1 MQTTLLGLAIAFILA
16 LIAALVGPFFIDWNR
31 FQPQF
36 EAEASKIIGAPVR
49 VGGGLDARLLPTPSL
64 RLRSVVVG
72 GPNDLGKVRADKL
85 DVEFSLGDLMRGQ
98 WRANELTINGM
109 ALDLGLDREGKID
122 WPVSNGT
129 FDFAS
134 LSIDRLNLTGRV
146 ALHDAARRANLELS
160 DIAFS
165 GDVRSLAGAV
175 RGGGNFTMDG
185 TRYPFRVSS
194 GQSGDSGNRVHLS
207 IDPGER
213 PIAADLEG
221 VLSFQSRVP
230 RFEGMATLASPPP
243 KKGGEASTT
252 PWKITAKV
260 KANNTTAQL
269 DQIEFS
275 YGAEDRALKL
285 VGTGDARFG
294 AAPLLHAV
302 LSARNLDADKFMA
315 RDNDD
320 KDAAAPA
327 RVLPALRAAL
337 AALPRLPMASQ
348 IDFGAEQITLGGR
361 PLQNLSGGLHGD
373 AALWAI
379 DRLDLRAPGSTRVAF
394 NAARAPVG
402 ASGNFAGVLDI
413 DSSDPDVL
421 FAWLQGRG
429 DVAYRNQKPL
439 RLHGDVSV
447 AADRIAI
454 DALKA
459 ELNGGAV
466 EGRIALAT
474 LPSRAGSRL
483 EAALKADNLDLDAAG
498 GFVRSLQA
506 EWPEEASV
514 SLDIGRAISAGQE
527 LKPLTAR
534 LAYTPKDII
543 LDRVRIGSPDNVMLE
558 GRGDFD
564 RVHATG
570 KLTLDATSASMV
582 QLAGMMTPIAPQIA
596 ARLTAASAAP
606 GPVHTNLA
614 LELGTGKAVS
624 GDRVAASAEL
634 DLDAPQLKG
643 HVSASASPLAS
654 SIRGIDLDTL
664 SRSEVN
670 LRSKFSAE
678 RGDALLA
685 LLGLDHA
692 VAADGSLQF
701 EGSASGVFRQPLR
714 LSAKMWGANLD
725 AEAQGTAEPS
735 SQKANINLKVRSVDL
750 APLFSLKPSDN
761 AMQNVRLFANV
772 SLAGNKV
779 SFDDLDS
786 VAAGSRLRGH
796 VALDLAEPREIDGE
810 LGVDALAIAPAVA
823 LAIGAAGHEAA
834 EPLGAGLFR
843 GWRGHVGFEALS
855 ATLPGGIELRPLGGT
870 VKSDGQ
876 SLQLE
881 ALKGKIGGGDVS
893 GSLDA
898 RSNANGIT
906 LSARVE
912 LGGVDG
918 ATLHFRG
925 LKMPTGRTSAQF
937 TLMSQGRSLEA
948 LTGALSGNGT
958 VKLES
963 AAIAGLDPRAL
974 DVAIRASD
982 QNQVP
987 DDTRLRQVVDSALF
1001 AAGFPVTSAE
1011 FPFIIRDGRLRV
1023 DATTLETQGARAI
1036 VSGGYDIP
1044 ADQAD
1049 IRTSL
1054 ASTVIGSVTS
1064 HPEIQLFAAG
1074 PPDTMNRTIDVTAL
1088 SSWLAVRKIDRETR
1102 RLDAI
1107 ERGEPPPVE
1116 PPLPPPATAALP
1128 LPAAPAIVLPSL
1140 PHVDVPLPGRDP
1152 RRLPPKAAIAPPRP
1166 PAPGPAPQPPTTR
1179 PPATVTQQAAP
1190 LPPPIEVRPA
1200 PGPAPLPPKPKPKP
1214 PLVLTPPAQ
1223 NP

>member
-1 MQTTLLGLAIAFILA
+1 VQTTLLGLAIAFILA

-85 DVEFSLGDLMRGQ
+85 DVEFSLGDLMRGE
-98 WRANELTINGM
+98 WRANELTINGV
-109 ALDLGLDREGKID
+109 ALDLGLDREGRID
-122 WPVSNGT
+122 WPASNGT

-134 LSIDRLNLTGRV
+134 LSIDRLNLTGRI
-146 ALHDAARRANLELS
+146 ALHDAASRATLELS

-175 RGGGNFTMDG
+175 RGGGNFTLAG

-194 GQSGDSGNRVHLS
+194 GQGGDGSGNRVHLS

-213 PIAADLEG
+213 PLAADLEG

-230 RFEGMATLASPPP
+230 RFEGMATLASPPA
-243 KKGGEASTT
+243 KKAGEAATT

-260 KANNTTAQL
+260 KANYSTAQL
-269 DQIEFS
+269 DQIELS
-275 YGAEDRALKL
+275 YGTEDRALKL

-294 AAPLLHAV
+294 ASPLLHAA
-302 LSARNLDADKFMA
+302 LSARQLDADKFMA
-315 RDNDD
+315 RDD
-320 KDAAAPA
+320 KDAAPAPA
-327 RVLPALRAAL
+327 HILPAFRAAL
-337 AALPRLPMASQ
+337 AALPPLPMASQ
-348 IDFGAEQITLGGR
+348 IDFGAEQIMLGGR

-402 ASGNFAGVLDI
+402 ASGNFSGVLDI

-421 FAWLQGRG
+421 VAWLQGRG
-429 DVAYRNQKPL
+429 DVAYRNPKPL

-447 AADRIAI
+447 AADRISV

-459 ELNGGAV
+459 EINGGAV
-466 EGRIALAT
+466 EGRVALAT
-474 LPSRAGSRL
+474 LPSGGGSRL

-514 SLDIGRAISAGQE
+514 SLDIGRALSAGQE
-527 LKPLTAR
+527 LKPLTAW
-534 LAYTPKDII
+534 LAYTPKDIV
-543 LDRVRIGSPDNVMLE
+543 LDRIKIGSPDKVMLE
-558 GRGDFD
+558 GRGNFD
-564 RVHATG
+564 RVRATG
-570 KLTLDATSASMV
+570 KFTLGATSASMV
-582 QLAGMMTPIAPQIA
+582 QLAGVMTSVAPQIA
-596 ARLTAASAAP
+596 ARLTAANTAP
-606 GPVHTNLA
+606 GPVHANLA
-614 LELGTGKAVS
+614 FDLGTGKATAS
-624 GDRVAASAEL
+624 DRVSASAEL
-634 DLDAPQLKG
+634 ALDAPQLKG
-643 HVSASASPLAS
+643 RLSATASLLAS
-654 SIRGIDLDTL
+654 SIRAIDLDAI

-678 RGDALLA
+678 RGDALIA
-685 LLGLDHA
+685 LLGLDHV

-714 LSAKMWGANLD
+714 LSAKIWGTNID

-735 SQKANINLKVRSVDL
+735 SQKANVNLKVRSVNL
-750 APLFSLKPSDN
+750 APLFSLKPSDG
-761 AMQNVRLFANV
+761 AAQNVRLFGNL
-772 SLAGNKV
+772 SLAGNKL
-779 SFDDLDS
+779 SLDDLDS

-796 VALDLAEPREIDGE
+796 LALTLDEPREIDGE
-810 LGVDALAIAPAVA
+810 LGVDALALVPAVT

-870 VKSDGQ
+870 LKSEGQ

-881 ALKGKIGGGDVS
+881 SLKGKIGGGDVS
-893 GSLDA
+893 GSLDV
-898 RSNANGIT
+898 RSNANGIA

-918 ATLHFRG
+918 AALHYRG
-925 LKMPTGRTSAQF
+925 LKMPAGRTSAQM

-963 AAIAGLDPRAL
+963 ATIAGLDPRAL

-982 QNQVP
+982 LNQAP
-987 DDTRLRQVVDSALF
+987 DEARLRQVVDSALS
-1001 AAGFPVTSAE
+1001 AAGFPVASAE

-1049 IRTSL
+1049 VRASL
-1054 ASTVIGSVTS
+1054 ASTVIGSATS
-1064 HPEIQLFAAG
+1064 RPEIQLFAAG
-1074 PPDTMNRTIDVTAL
+1074 PPDTISHTVDVTAL

-1128 LPAAPAIVLPSL
+1128 LPAAPEIVPPILPR
-1140 PHVDVPLPGRDP
+1140 VDVPLPGRDP

-1166 PAPGPAPQPPTTR
+1166 PATNPATPPPVPR

-1190 LPPPIEVRPA
+1190 LPPPIEVRPV
-1200 PGPAPLPPKPKPKP
+1200 PGAAPPKPKPKP
-1214 PLVLTPPAQ
+1214 PMVLTPPAQ

>member
-1 MQTTLLGLAIAFILA
+1 MQTTLLGLAIAFIVA
-16 LIAALVGPFFIDWNR
+16 LIAALIGPFFIDWNKFR
-31 FQPQF
+31 PQF

-85 DVEFSLGDLMRGQ
+85 DVEFSLGDLMRGE
-98 WRANELTINGM
+98 WRANELTINGV
-109 ALDLGLDREGKID
+109 ALDLGLDREGRID
-122 WPVSNGT
+122 WPASNGT

-134 LSIDRLNLTGRV
+134 LSIDRLNLTGRI
-146 ALHDAARRANLELS
+146 ALHDAASRATLELS

-175 RGGGNFTMDG
+175 RGGGEFTLAG

-194 GQSGDSGNRVHLS
+194 GQGGDGSGNRVHLA
-207 IDPGER
+207 IDPGDR
-213 PIAADLEG
+213 PLAADLEG

-230 RFEGMATLASPPP
+230 RFEGMATLASPPA
-243 KKGGEASTT
+243 KRGSDASTT

-260 KANNTTAQL
+260 KANDLAAQL

-275 YGAEDRALKL
+275 YGNEDRALKL

-294 AAPLLHAV
+294 AAPLLHAAM
-302 LSARNLDADKFMA
+302 SARQLDVDKFMA

-327 RVLPALRAAL
+327 RVLPGLRAAL
-337 AALPRLPMASQ
+337 AALPRLPIASQ
-348 IDFGAEQITLGGR
+348 IDFGAEQIMLGGR

-394 NAARAPVG
+394 NAGRAPVG
-402 ASGNFAGVLDI
+402 ASGNFSGVLDI

-421 FAWLQGRG
+421 VAWLQGRG
-429 DVAYRNQKPL
+429 EVAYRNQKPL

-447 AADRIAI
+447 AAGRIAVE
-454 DALKA
+454 ALKA
-459 ELNGGAV
+459 EINGGTV
-466 EGRIALAT
+466 EGRLALAT
-474 LPSRAGSRL
+474 LAHGGGSRL
-483 EAALKADNLDLDAAG
+483 EAALKADNLDLDAAS

-514 SLDIGRAISAGQE
+514 SLDIGRALSAGQE
-527 LKPLTAR
+527 LKPLTAH
-534 LAYTPKDII
+534 LAYTPKDIV

-558 GRGDFD
+558 GGGNFD

-570 KLTLDATSASMV
+570 KLMLGATSASMV
-582 QLAGMMTPIAPQIA
+582 QLAGMITPIAPQIA
-596 ARLTAASAAP
+596 ARLIAASTAP
-606 GPVHTNLA
+606 GPVHANLA
-614 LELGTGKAVS
+614 LELGTGKATS
-624 GDRVAASAEL
+624 DHIAASAEL

-643 HVSASASPLAS
+643 HVSATMSPLAS
-654 SIRGIDLDTL
+654 SIRAIDLEAL
-664 SRSEVN
+664 GRGEVN

-714 LSAKMWGANLD
+714 LAAKMWGADID
-725 AEAQGTAEPS
+725 AEAQGTAEPW
-735 SQKANINLKVRSVDL
+735 SQKANINLKVRSVNL
-750 APLFSLKPSDN
+750 APLFALKPSDG
-761 AMQNVRLFANV
+761 AAQNVRLFANL
-772 SLAGNKV
+772 SFAGNKLSV
-779 SFDDLDS
+779 DDLDS

-796 VALDLAEPREIDGE
+796 LAVMLDEPREIDGE
-810 LGVDALAIAPAVA
+810 LGVDALVLAPAIALV
-823 LAIGAAGHEAA
+823 IGAAGHEPA
-834 EPLGAGLFR
+834 EPLGAGLFKE
-843 GWRGHVGFEALS
+843 WRGRIGFEALS

-881 ALKGKIGGGDVS
+881 ALKGKVGGGDVS

-898 RSNANGIT
+898 RSSANGIA
-906 LSARVE
+906 LSARIE
-912 LGGVDG
+912 LAGVDG
-918 ATLHFRG
+918 AALHYRG
-925 LKMPTGRTSAQF
+925 LKMPMGRTSAQM

-963 AAIAGLDPRAL
+963 AVIAGLDPRAL

-982 QNQVP
+982 LNQLP
-987 DDTRLRQVVDSALF
+987 DETRLRQVVDSTLS
-1001 AAGFPVTSAE
+1001 AAGFPVASAE

-1049 IRTSL
+1049 IRASL
-1054 ASTVIGSVTS
+1054 ASTAIGSAAS
-1064 HPEIQLFAAG
+1064 RPEIQLFAAG
-1074 PPDTMNRTIDVTAL
+1074 PPDTMNRTVDVTAL

-1128 LPAAPAIVLPSL
+1128 LPAAPEIVPPS
-1140 PHVDVPLPGRDP
+1140 PPRVDVPLPGRDP

-1166 PAPGPAPQPPTTR
+1166 PAQSPK
-1179 PPATVTQQAAP
+1179 PPASVSQQAAP

-1200 PGPAPLPPKPKPKP
+1200 PGPAPAKPKPRP
-1214 PLVLTPPAQ
+1214 PMVLTPPAR

>member
-31 FQPQF
+31 FRPQF

-85 DVEFSLGDLMRGQ
+85 DVEFSLGDLMRGE
-98 WRANELTINGM
+98 WRANELTINGV
-109 ALDLGLDREGKID
+109 ALDLGLDREGRID
-122 WPVSNGT
+122 WPASNGS

-134 LSIDRLNLTGRV
+134 LSIDRLNLTGRI
-146 ALHDAARRANLELS
+146 ALHDAASRATLELS

-194 GQSGDSGNRVHLS
+194 GQSGDGSGNRVHLS
-207 IDPGER
+207 IDPGDR
-213 PIAADLEG
+213 PLTADLEG

-243 KKGGEASTT
+243 KKGNEAAAT
-252 PWKITAKV
+252 PWKITTKV
-260 KANNTTAQL
+260 KANYLTAQL

-275 YGAEDRALKL
+275 YGTEDRALKF

-294 AAPLLHAV
+294 DAPLLHAA
-302 LSARNLDADKFMA
+302 LSARQLDADKFMA
-315 RDNDD
+315 RDD

-327 RVLPALRAAL
+327 RVLPAFRTAL
-337 AALPRLPMASQ
+337 AALPRLPIASQ
-348 IDFGAEQITLGGR
+348 VDFGAEQIMLGGR

-379 DRLDLRAPGSTRVAF
+379 DRLDLRAPGSTRIAF
-394 NAARAPVG
+394 NAARAPVA
-402 ASGNFAGVLDI
+402 ASGNFSGVLDI
-413 DSSDPDVL
+413 DCSDPDVL

-429 DVAYRNQKPL
+429 EVAYRNQKPL
-439 RLHGDVSV
+439 RLHGEVSV
-447 AADRIAI
+447 AADRITI

-466 EGRIALAT
+466 EGRVALAT
-474 LPSRAGSRL
+474 LPSGGSRL

-498 GFVRSLQA
+498 GFIRSLQA
-506 EWPEEASV
+506 EWPDEASV
-514 SLDIGRAISAGQE
+514 ALDVGRAISAGQE

-534 LAYTPKDII
+534 LTYTPKDII
-543 LDRVRIGSPDNVMLE
+543 LDRARIGSPDNIMLE
-558 GRGDFD
+558 GGGNFD

-570 KLTLDATSASMV
+570 KLTLAATSASMV
-582 QLAGMMTPIAPQIA
+582 QLAGVITPLSPQIA
-596 ARLTAASAAP
+596 ARLTAANTAP
-606 GPVHTNLA
+606 GPVHANLA
-614 LELGTGKAVS
+614 LELGTGKAAS
-624 GDRVAASAEL
+624 SDRVAASAEF

-643 HVSASASPLAS
+643 QVSASASPLSS
-654 SIRGIDLDTL
+654 SIRAIDLDAL

-670 LRSKFSAE
+670 LRAKFSAE

-692 VAADGSLQF
+692 VAAAGSLQF
-701 EGSASGVFRQPLR
+701 EGSANGMFRQPLR
-714 LSAKMWGANLD
+714 LSAKMWGANID
-725 AEAQGTAEPS
+725 AEAQGTTEPW
-735 SQKANINLKVRSVDL
+735 SQKANLNLKIRSVNL
-750 APLFSLKPSDN
+750 APLVSLKPSDSS
-761 AMQNVRLFANV
+761 AQNVRLFANL
-772 SLAGNKV
+772 SLAGNKL
-779 SFDDLDS
+779 SLDDLDS

-796 VALDLAEPREIDGE
+796 LAINLDEPREIDGE
-810 LGVDALAIAPAVA
+810 LGVDALALAPVVA
-823 LAIGAAGHEAA
+823 LAIGAAGHGAT

-843 GWRGHVGFEALS
+843 GWRGSVGFEALS

-881 ALKGKIGGGDVS
+881 ALKGKIGGGDVN

-898 RSNANGIT
+898 RSNANGLT
-906 LSARVE
+906 LNARVE
-912 LGGVDG
+912 LAGVDG
-918 ATLHFRG
+918 AALHYRG
-925 LKMPTGRTSAQF
+925 LKMPTGRTSAQMA
-937 TLMSQGRSLEA
+937 LMSQGRSLEA

-963 AAIAGLDPRAL
+963 AAIAGIDPRAL
-974 DVAIRASD
+974 DAAIRASD
-982 QNQVP
+982 LNQVP
-987 DDTRLRQVVDSALF
+987 DDTRLRQVVDSVLS
-1001 AAGFPVTSAE
+1001 AAGFPVASAE

-1049 IRTSL
+1049 IRASL
-1054 ASTVIGSVTS
+1054 ASTVIGSATS
-1064 HPEIQLFAAG
+1064 RPEIQLFAAG

-1128 LPAAPAIVLPSL
+1128 LPAAPEIVPPSL
-1140 PHVDVPLPGRDP
+1140 PRVDVPLPGRDP

-1166 PAPGPAPQPPTTR
+1166 PAPNFAAPPAAR
-1179 PPATVTQQAAP
+1179 PPASVSQQAAP
-1190 LPPPIEVRPA
+1190 LPPPIEVRPP
-1200 PGPAPLPPKPKPKP
+1200 PGPAPAPAKPKPKP
-1214 PLVLTPPAQ
+1214 PMVLTPPAQ

>member
-31 FQPQF
+31 FRPQF

-85 DVEFSLGDLMRGQ
+85 DVEFSLGDLMRGE
-98 WRANELTINGM
+98 WRANELTINGV
-109 ALDLGLDREGKID
+109 ALDLGLDREGRID
-122 WPVSNGT
+122 WPASNGS

-134 LSIDRLNLTGRV
+134 LSIDRLNLTGRI
-146 ALHDAARRANLELS
+146 ALHDAASRATLELS

-194 GQSGDSGNRVHLS
+194 GQSGDGSGNRVHLS
-207 IDPGER
+207 IDPGDR
-213 PIAADLEG
+213 PLTADLEG

-243 KKGGEASTT
+243 KKGNETAAT
-252 PWKITAKV
+252 PWKITTKV
-260 KANNTTAQL
+260 KANYLTAQL

-275 YGAEDRALKL
+275 YGTEDRALKF

-294 AAPLLHAV
+294 DAPLLHAA
-302 LSARNLDADKFMA
+302 LSARQLDADKFMA
-315 RDNDD
+315 RDD

-327 RVLPALRAAL
+327 RVLPAFRTAL
-337 AALPRLPMASQ
+337 AALPRLPIASQ
-348 IDFGAEQITLGGR
+348 VDFGAEQIMLGGR

-379 DRLDLRAPGSTRVAF
+379 DRLDLRAPGSTRIAF
-394 NAARAPVG
+394 NAARAPVA
-402 ASGNFAGVLDI
+402 ASGNFSGVLDI
-413 DSSDPDVL
+413 DCSDPDVL

-429 DVAYRNQKPL
+429 EVAYRNQKPL
-439 RLHGDVSV
+439 RLHGEVSV
-447 AADRIAI
+447 AADRITI

-466 EGRIALAT
+466 EGRVALAT
-474 LPSRAGSRL
+474 LPSGGSRL

-498 GFVRSLQA
+498 GFIRSLQA
-506 EWPEEASV
+506 EWPDEASV
-514 SLDIGRAISAGQE
+514 VLDVGRAISAGQE

-534 LAYTPKDII
+534 LTYTPKDII
-543 LDRVRIGSPDNVMLE
+543 LDRARIGSPDNIMLE
-558 GRGDFD
+558 GGGNFD

-570 KLTLDATSASMV
+570 KLTLAATSASMV
-582 QLAGMMTPIAPQIA
+582 QLAGVITPLSPQIA
-596 ARLTAASAAP
+596 ARLTAANTAP
-606 GPVHTNLA
+606 GPVHANLA
-614 LELGTGKAVS
+614 LELGTGKAAS
-624 GDRVAASAEL
+624 SDRVAASAEF

-643 HVSASASPLAS
+643 QVSASASPLSS
-654 SIRGIDLDTL
+654 SIRAIDLDAL

-670 LRSKFSAE
+670 LRAKFSAE

-692 VAADGSLQF
+692 VAAAGSLQF
-701 EGSASGVFRQPLR
+701 EGSANGMFRQPLR
-714 LSAKMWGANLD
+714 LSAKMWGANID
-725 AEAQGTAEPS
+725 AEAQGTTEPW
-735 SQKANINLKVRSVDL
+735 SQKANLNLKIRSVNL
-750 APLFSLKPSDN
+750 APLVALKPSDSS
-761 AMQNVRLFANV
+761 AQNVRLFANL
-772 SLAGNKV
+772 SLAGNKL
-779 SFDDLDS
+779 SLDDLDS

-796 VALDLAEPREIDGE
+796 LAINLDEPREIDGE
-810 LGVDALAIAPAVA
+810 LGVDALALSPVVA
-823 LAIGAAGHEAA
+823 LAIGAAGHGAS

-843 GWRGHVGFEALS
+843 GWRGNVGFEALS

-881 ALKGKIGGGDVS
+881 ALKGKIGGGDVN

-898 RSNANGIT
+898 RSNANGLT
-906 LSARVE
+906 LNARVE
-912 LGGVDG
+912 LAGVDG
-918 ATLHFRG
+918 AALHYRG
-925 LKMPTGRTSAQF
+925 LKMPTGRTSAQMA
-937 TLMSQGRSLEA
+937 LMSQGRSLEA

-963 AAIAGLDPRAL
+963 AAIAGIDPRAL
-974 DVAIRASD
+974 DAAIRASD
-982 QNQVP
+982 LNQVP
-987 DDTRLRQVVDSALF
+987 DDTRLRQVVDSVLS
-1001 AAGFPVTSAE
+1001 AAGFPVASAE

-1049 IRTSL
+1049 IRASL
-1054 ASTVIGSVTS
+1054 ASTVIGSATS
-1064 HPEIQLFAAG
+1064 RPEIQLFAAG

-1128 LPAAPAIVLPSL
+1128 LPAAPEIVPPSL
-1140 PHVDVPLPGRDP
+1140 PRVDVPLPGRDP

-1166 PAPGPAPQPPTTR
+1166 PAPNFAAPPAAR
-1179 PPATVTQQAAP
+1179 PPASVSQQAAP
-1190 LPPPIEVRPA
+1190 LPPPIEVRPP
-1200 PGPAPLPPKPKPKP
+1200 PGPAPALAKPKPKP
-1214 PLVLTPPAQ
+1214 PMVLTPPAQ

>member
-16 LIAALVGPFFIDWNR
+16 LIAALVGPFFIDWNKFR
-31 FQPQF
+31 PQF

-85 DVEFSLGDLMRGQ
+85 DVEFSLGDLMRGE
-98 WRANELTINGM
+98 WRANELTINGL
-109 ALDLGLDREGKID
+109 ALDLGLDREGRID
-122 WPVSNGT
+122 WPASNGT

-134 LSIDRLNLTGRV
+134 LAIDRLNLTGRI
-146 ALHDAARRANLELS
+146 ALHDGASRATLELS

-165 GDVRSLAGAV
+165 GDVRSLAGAI

-194 GQSGDSGNRVHLS
+194 GQGGDGTGNRVHLS

-213 PIAADLEG
+213 PLAADLEG

-230 RFEGMATLASPPP
+230 RFEGTATLASPPP
-243 KKGGEASTT
+243 KKGSEAVTT
-252 PWKITAKV
+252 PWKIAAKV
-260 KANNTTAQL
+260 KANYTAAQL
-269 DQIEFS
+269 DQIELS
-275 YGAEDRALKL
+275 YGNEDRALKL

-294 AAPLLHAV
+294 SSPLLHAA
-302 LSARNLDADKFMA
+302 LSARQLDADKFMA
-315 RDNDD
+315 RDD

-327 RVLPALRAAL
+327 RVLPGLRAAL

-348 IDFGAEQITLGGR
+348 INFGAEQIMLGGR

-373 AALWAI
+373 AVLWAI
-379 DRLDLRAPGSTRVAF
+379 DRLDVRAPGSTRVAF

-402 ASGNFAGVLDI
+402 ASGNFSGVLDI

-421 FAWLQGRG
+421 FAWLQGRS

-459 ELNGGAV
+459 EINGGAV
-466 EGRIALAT
+466 EGRVALAT
-474 LPSRAGSRL
+474 LPSGGGSRL

-498 GFVRSLQA
+498 GFLRSLQA

-514 SLDIGRAISAGQE
+514 SFDIGRALSTGQE

-534 LAYTPKDII
+534 LAYTPKDIV
-543 LDRVRIGSPDNVMLE
+543 LDRVRIGSADNVMLE
-558 GRGDFD
+558 GGGNFD

-570 KLTLDATSASMV
+570 KLTLVATSASMV
-582 QLAGMMTPIAPQIA
+582 QLAGVMTPLAPQIA
-596 ARLTAASAAP
+596 ARLTAANA
-606 GPVHTNLA
+606 GPVRANLA
-614 LELGTGKAVS
+614 LELGTSKAVS

-643 HVSASASPLAS
+643 HVSASASPSAS
-654 SIRGIDLDTL
+654 SIRGIDLDAL
-664 SRSEVN
+664 SRSEVG

-678 RGDALLA
+678 RGDVLLA
-685 LLGLDHA
+685 LLGLDHI

-714 LSAKMWGANLD
+714 LSAKMWGANID

-735 SQKANINLKVRSVDL
+735 SQKANINLKVRSANL
-750 APLFSLKPSDN
+750 APLFSLKSSDS
-761 AMQNVRLFANV
+761 AAQNVRLFANL
-772 SLAGNKV
+772 SLAGNKL

-796 VALDLAEPREIDGE
+796 VALNLDEPREIDGE
-810 LGVDALAIAPAVA
+810 LGVDALALAPAVA

-855 ATLPGGIELRPLGGT
+855 AALPGGIELRPLGGT
-870 VKSDGQ
+870 LKSDGQ

-881 ALKGKIGGGDVS
+881 GLKGKIGGGDVT

-898 RSNANGIT
+898 RPTANGIT
-906 LSARVE
+906 LNARLE
-912 LGGVDG
+912 LAGVDG
-918 ATLHFRG
+918 AALHYRG
-925 LKMPTGRTSAQF
+925 LKMPTGRSSAQM

-958 VKLES
+958 IKLES

-982 QNQVP
+982 LNQVP
-987 DDTRLRQVVDSALF
+987 DDTRLRQVVDSALS
-1001 AAGFPVTSAE
+1001 AAGFPVASAE

-1036 VSGGYDIP
+1036 VSGGYDLP

-1049 IRTSL
+1049 IRASL
-1054 ASTVIGSVTS
+1054 ASTVIGSATS
-1064 HPEIQLFAAG
+1064 RPEIQLFAAG

-1128 LPAAPAIVLPSL
+1128 LPAAPEIVPPSL
-1140 PHVDVPLPGRDP
+1140 PHVEIPLPGRDP

-1166 PAPGPAPQPPTTR
+1166 APPHPASQSPAPR
-1179 PPATVTQQAAP
+1179 PPAAVSQQAAP
-1190 LPPPIEVRPA
+1190 LPPPIEVRP
-1200 PGPAPLPPKPKPKP
+1200 PGAVPAKPKPKP
-1214 PLVLTPPAQ
+1214 PMVLTPPAQ

>member
-16 LIAALVGPFFIDWNR
+16 LIAALVGPFFIDWNKFR
-31 FQPQF
+31 PQF

-85 DVEFSLGDLMRGQ
+85 DVEFSLGDLMRGE
-98 WRANELTINGM
+98 WRANELTINGV
-109 ALDLGLDREGKID
+109 ALDLGLDRDGKID
-122 WPVSNGT
+122 WPASNGT

-134 LSIDRLNLTGRV
+134 LSIDRLNLTGRI
-146 ALHDAARRANLELS
+146 ALHDAASRANLELS

-175 RGGGNFTMDG
+175 RGGGNFTLDG
-185 TRYPFRVSS
+185 ARYPFRVSS
-194 GQSGDSGNRVHLS
+194 GQSGDGSGNRVHLS
-207 IDPGER
+207 IDPGDR
-213 PIAADLEG
+213 PLTADLEG

-230 RFEGMATLASPPP
+230 RFEGMATLASPPA
-243 KKGGEASTT
+243 KKGSETAVT
-252 PWKITAKV
+252 PWKITARV
-260 KANNTTAQL
+260 KANYAAAQL
-269 DQIEFS
+269 DQVELS
-275 YGAEDRALKL
+275 YGSEDRALKF

-294 AAPLLHAV
+294 TSPLLHAAM
-302 LSARNLDADKFMA
+302 SARQLDADKFMA
-315 RDNDD
+315 RDDT
-320 KDAAAPA
+320 DAAAPA
-327 RVLPALRAAL
+327 RVLPGIRAAL

-348 IDFGAEQITLGGR
+348 IDFGAEQIMLGGR

-429 DVAYRNQKPL
+429 DVAHRNQKPL
-439 RLHGDVSV
+439 RVHGDVSV

-459 ELNGGAV
+459 EINGGAV
-466 EGRIALAT
+466 EGRVALAT
-474 LPSRAGSRL
+474 LPSGGGSRL
-483 EAALKADNLDLDAAG
+483 EAALKADNLDLDASG

-506 EWPEEASV
+506 EWPEEASI
-514 SLDIGRAISAGQE
+514 SLDIGRALSAGQE
-527 LKPLTAR
+527 LKPVTVH
-534 LAYTPKDII
+534 LAYTPKDIV
-543 LDRVRIGSPDNVMLE
+543 LDRVRIGSSEYVELE
-558 GRGDFD
+558 GRGEFD

-570 KLTLDATSASMV
+570 KLALGATSASMV
-582 QLAGMMTPIAPQIA
+582 QLAGMIAPISPQIA
-596 ARLTAASAAP
+596 ARLTAANAAP
-606 GPVHTNLA
+606 GPVRTNLA
-614 LELGTGKAVS
+614 LELGAGKAA
-624 GDRVAASAEL
+624 GDRIAASVEL

-643 HVSASASPLAS
+643 HVSATTSPLAS
-654 SIRGIDLDTL
+654 SIRAIDLDEL

-685 LLGLDHA
+685 LLGLDHV

-701 EGSASGVFRQPLR
+701 EGSANGAFRQALR
-714 LSAKMWGANLD
+714 LSAKMWGANID
-725 AEAQGTAEPS
+725 AEAQGTAEPW
-735 SQKANINLKVRSVDL
+735 SQKANLNLKVRSVNL
-750 APLFSLKPSDN
+750 APLFSLKPSDSAAQN
-761 AMQNVRLFANV
+761 ARLFANV
-772 SLAGNKV
+772 SLAGNKL
-779 SFDDLDS
+779 SLDDLDS

-796 VALDLAEPREIDGE
+796 LAVSLDEPREIDGE
-810 LGVDALAIAPAVA
+810 LGVDALVLAPAIALAV
-823 LAIGAAGHEAA
+823 GASGHEAT
-834 EPLGAGLFR
+834 EPLGAGLLR
-843 GWRGHVGFEALS
+843 GWRGHVGFEALN
-855 ATLPGGIELRPLGGT
+855 ATLPGGIELRPLGGI

-898 RSNANGIT
+898 RSNTNGIA
-906 LSARVE
+906 LSGRVE
-912 LGGVDG
+912 LAGVDG
-918 ATLHFRG
+918 ATLHYRG
-925 LKMPTGRTSAQF
+925 LKMPTGRVSAQM
-937 TLMSQGRSLEA
+937 TLMSSGRSLEA

-982 QNQVP
+982 LNQMP
-987 DDTRLRQVVDSALF
+987 DETRLRQVVDSALS
-1001 AAGFPVTSAE
+1001 AAGFPVASAE
-1011 FPFIIRDGRLRV
+1011 FPVIIRDGRLRV

-1049 IRTSL
+1049 IRASL
-1054 ASTVIGSVTS
+1054 ASTVIGSATS
-1064 HPEIQLFAAG
+1064 HPEI
-1074 PPDTMNRTIDVTAL
+1074 
-1088 SSWLAVRKIDRETR
+1088 
-1102 RLDAI
+1102 
-1107 ERGEPPPVE
+1107 
-1116 PPLPPPATAALP
+1116 
-1128 LPAAPAIVLPSL
+1128 
-1140 PHVDVPLPGRDP
+1140 
-1152 RRLPPKAAIAPPRP
+1152 
-1166 PAPGPAPQPPTTR
+1166 
-1179 PPATVTQQAAP
+1179 
-1190 LPPPIEVRPA
+1190 
-1200 PGPAPLPPKPKPKP
+1200 
-1214 PLVLTPPAQ
+1214 
-1223 NP
+1223 

>member
-1 MQTTLLGLAIAFILA
+1 VQTTLLGLAIAFIVALVAA
-16 LIAALVGPFFIDWNR
+16 LIGPFFIDWNKFR
-31 FQPQF
+31 PQF
-36 EAEASKIIGAPVR
+36 EAEASKVIGAPVR
-49 VGGGLDARLLPTPSL
+49 VAGGLDARLLPTPSL

-85 DVEFSLGDLMRGQ
+85 DVEFSLGDLMRGE
-98 WRANELTINGM
+98 WRANELTINGV
-109 ALDLGLDREGKID
+109 ALDLGLDREGRID
-122 WPVSNGT
+122 WPASNGT

-134 LSIDRLNLTGRV
+134 LSIDRLNLTGRI
-146 ALHDAARRANLELS
+146 ALHDAASRATLELS

-175 RGGGNFTMDG
+175 RGGGNFTVDG

-194 GQSGDSGNRVHLS
+194 GQGGDGSGNRLHLS
-207 IDPGER
+207 IDPGDR
-213 PIAADLEG
+213 PLAADLEG

-230 RFEGMATLASPPP
+230 RFEGMATLASPPA
-243 KKGGEASTT
+243 KKGAEAAAT

-260 KANNTTAQL
+260 KANYSAAQL

-275 YGAEDRALKL
+275 YGNDDRALKF

-294 AAPLLHAV
+294 ASPLLHAA
-302 LSARNLDADKFMA
+302 LSARQLDADKFMA

-320 KDAAAPA
+320 KNAASPA
-327 RVLPALRAAL
+327 LVLPGLRTAL

-348 IDFGAEQITLGGR
+348 IDFGAEQIMLGGR

-379 DRLDLRAPGSTRVAF
+379 DRLDLRAPGSTRVSF
-394 NAARAPVG
+394 NAARAPVA
-402 ASGNFAGVLDI
+402 ASGSFSGVLDI

-447 AADRIAI
+447 AAGRITV

-459 ELNGGAV
+459 EINGGAV
-466 EGRIALAT
+466 EGRVSLAP
-474 LPSRAGSRL
+474 LQSGSGSRL
-483 EAALKADNLDLDAAG
+483 EAALKADNLDFDAAG

-514 SLDIGRAISAGQE
+514 SLDVGRALSAGQE

-534 LAYTPKDII
+534 LAYSPKDII
-543 LDRVRIGSPDNVMLE
+543 LDRVKIGSPDKVMIE
-558 GRGDFD
+558 GSGNFD

-570 KLTLDATSASMV
+570 KLTLGATSASMV
-582 QLAGMMTPIAPQIA
+582 QLAGVMTPIAPQIA
-596 ARLTAASAAP
+596 ARLTATNTAP
-606 GPVHTNLA
+606 GPVRAHLTFD
-614 LELGTGKAVS
+614 LGGGKAVA
-624 GDRVAASAEL
+624 GDHVAASAGL

-643 HVSASASPLAS
+643 QVSATASLPAS
-654 SIRGIDLDTL
+654 SIRAIDLEAL
-664 SRSEVN
+664 GRSEVS
-670 LRSKFSAE
+670 LRAKFSAE
-678 RGDALLA
+678 RGEALLA

-692 VAADGSLQF
+692 VAAEGGLQF

-714 LSAKMWGANLD
+714 LSAKMWGANID

-735 SQKANINLKVRSVDL
+735 SQKASLNLKVRSVNL
-750 APLFSLKPSDN
+750 APLFSLKPSDS
-761 AMQNVRLFANV
+761 AAQNVRLFANI
-772 SLAGNKV
+772 SLAGNKLG
-779 SFDDLDS
+779 FDDLDS

-796 VALDLAEPREIDGE
+796 LAVTLDEPREIDGE
-810 LGVDALAIAPAVA
+810 LGVDALALVPATA
-823 LAIGAAGHEAA
+823 LVIGAAGHEPA
-834 EPLGAGLFR
+834 EPLGAGLFK
-843 GWRGHVGFEALS
+843 GWRGHIGFEALS
-855 ATLPGGIELRPLGGT
+855 AALPGGIELRPFGGA

-881 ALKGKIGGGDVS
+881 AFKGKIGGGDVS

-898 RSNANGIT
+898 RSNANGIA
-906 LSARVE
+906 LNARFE
-912 LGGVDG
+912 LAGVDG
-918 ATLHFRG
+918 AALHYRG
-925 LKMPTGRTSAQF
+925 LKMPAGRTSAQM

-963 AAIAGLDPRAL
+963 AVIAGLDPRAL

-982 QNQVP
+982 LNQMP
-987 DDTRLRQVVDSALF
+987 DETRLRQIVDSALS
-1001 AAGFPVTSAE
+1001 AAGFPVASVE

-1049 IRTSL
+1049 IRASL
-1054 ASTVIGSVTS
+1054 ASTVIGSATS
-1064 HPEIQLFAAG
+1064 RPEIQLFAAG
-1074 PPDTMNRTIDVTAL
+1074 PPDTIGHTVDVTAL

-1116 PPLPPPATAALP
+1116 PPLPPPPATAALP
-1128 LPAAPAIVLPSL
+1128 LPAAPELVPPR

-1166 PAPGPAPQPPTTR
+1166 PAQGPAAPFAPK
-1179 PPATVTQQAAP
+1179 PPASVSQQAAP

-1200 PGPAPLPPKPKPKP
+1200 PGPAPAPPKPKPKP
-1214 PLVLTPPAQ
+1214 PLVLTPPAR

>member
-85 DVEFSLGDLMRGQ
+85 DVEFSLGDLMRGE
-98 WRANELTINGM
+98 WRANELTINGL
-109 ALDLGLDREGKID
+109 ALDLGLDRDGKID
-122 WPVSNGT
+122 WPASNGT

-134 LSIDRLNLTGRV
+134 LAIDRLNLTGRI
-146 ALHDAARRANLELS
+146 ALHDAASRANLELS

-175 RGGGNFTMDG
+175 RGGGNFTIYG

-194 GQSGDSGNRVHLS
+194 GQGGDGSGNRVHLS

-213 PIAADLEG
+213 PLAADLEG

-230 RFEGMATLASPPP
+230 RFEGMATLASPPA
-243 KKGGEASTT
+243 KKGSETAAT

-260 KANNTTAQL
+260 KANYSAAQL
-269 DQIEFS
+269 DQIELS
-275 YGAEDRALKL
+275 YGNEDRALKL

-294 AAPLLHAV
+294 VSPLLHAAM
-302 LSARNLDADKFMA
+302 SARQLDVDKFMA
-315 RDNDD
+315 HDNDD

-348 IDFGAEQITLGGR
+348 IDFGAEQIMLGGR

-402 ASGNFAGVLDI
+402 AAGNFSGVLDI

-447 AADRIAI
+447 AADRIAV

-459 ELNGGAV
+459 EINGGAV
-466 EGRIALAT
+466 EGRVSLAT
-474 LPSRAGSRL
+474 LPSGGGSRI

-506 EWPEEASV
+506 EWPEEASI

-534 LAYTPKDII
+534 LAYTQKDII

-558 GRGDFD
+558 GGGNFD

-570 KLTLDATSASMV
+570 KLTLGATSASMV
-582 QLAGMMTPIAPQIA
+582 QLAGMITPIAPQVA
-596 ARLTAASAAP
+596 ARLTAANTAP
-606 GPVHTNLA
+606 GPVHGHLA
-614 LELGTGKAVS
+614 LEVGTGKAVS
-624 GDRVAASAEL
+624 GDHIAASAEL

-643 HVSASASPLAS
+643 QISASASPLIS
-654 SIRGIDLDTL
+654 SIRAIDFDALG
-664 SRSEVN
+664 RSEVS

-685 LLGLDHA
+685 LLGLDQA

-701 EGSASGVFRQPLR
+701 EGSMSGVFRQPLR
-714 LSAKMWGANLD
+714 LSAKMWGANID

-735 SQKANINLKVRSVDL
+735 AQKANLNLKVRSINL
-750 APLFSLKPSDN
+750 APLVSLKPSDG
-761 AMQNVRLFANV
+761 AAQNVRLFANV
-772 SLAGNKV
+772 SLAGNKL

-786 VAAGSRLRGH
+786 VVSGSRLRGH
-796 VALDLAEPREIDGE
+796 LALTLDEPREIDGE
-810 LGVDALAIAPAVA
+810 LGVDALALAPAVA
-823 LAIGAAGHEAA
+823 LAIGAAGHETA
-834 EPLGAGLFR
+834 EPLGTGLFR

-870 VKSDGQ
+870 AKSDGQ

-898 RSNANGIT
+898 RLSANGIT
-906 LSARVE
+906 LNARVE
-912 LGGVDG
+912 LAGVDG
-918 ATLHFRG
+918 AALHYRG
-925 LKMPTGRTSAQF
+925 LKMPTGLTSAQM
-937 TLMSQGRSLEA
+937 TLMSQGRSQEA

-963 AAIAGLDPRAL
+963 AAIAGIDPRAL

-982 QNQVP
+982 LNQVP
-987 DDTRLRQVVDSALF
+987 DDNRLRQVVDSALS
-1001 AAGFPVTSAE
+1001 AAGFPVASAE

-1049 IRTSL
+1049 IRASL
-1054 ASTVIGSVTS
+1054 ASTVIGSATS
-1064 HPEIQLFAAG
+1064 RPEIQLFAAG

-1116 PPLPPPATAALP
+1116 QPLPPPATAALP
-1128 LPAAPAIVLPSL
+1128 LPAAPEIVPPSPPL
-1140 PHVDVPLPGRDP
+1140 VVPLPGRDP

-1166 PAPGPAPQPPTTR
+1166 PAPGPAPQPSTAR
-1179 PPATVTQQAAP
+1179 PPAAVSQQAAP
-1190 LPPPIEVRPA
+1190 LPPPIEVRPP
-1200 PGPAPLPPKPKPKP
+1200 PGAAPPKPKPKP
-1214 PLVLTPPAQ
+1214 PMMLTPPAQ

>member
-1 MQTTLLGLAIAFILA
+1 VQTTLLGLAIAFILA

-49 VGGGLDARLLPTPSL
+49 VSGGLDARLLPTPSL

-85 DVEFSLGDLMRGQ
+85 DVEFSLGDLMRGE
-98 WRANELTINGM
+98 WRANELTINGI

-122 WPVSNGT
+122 WPASNGT
-129 FDFAS
+129 FDFSS
-134 LSIDRLNLTGRV
+134 LSIDRLNLTGRI
-146 ALHDAARRANLELS
+146 ALHDATSRATLELR

-175 RGGGNFTMDG
+175 RGGGNFTVDG

-194 GQSGDSGNRVHLS
+194 GQGGDSSGNRVHLS

-213 PIAADLEG
+213 PLAADLEG

-243 KKGGEASTT
+243 KKGSEASTT

-260 KANNTTAQL
+260 KANYSGAQL
-269 DQIEFS
+269 DQVEVS
-275 YGAEDRALKL
+275 YGTEDRALKF

-294 AAPLLHAV
+294 AAPLLHAAM
-302 LSARNLDADKFMA
+302 SARQLDVDKFMA
-315 RDNDD
+315 RDGDD

-327 RVLPALRAAL
+327 RVVPALRAAL
-337 AALPRLPMASQ
+337 AALPRLPIASQ

-402 ASGNFAGVLDI
+402 ASGNFSGVLDI

-439 RLHGDVSV
+439 RVHGDVSV
-447 AADRIAI
+447 AAGRIAL

-459 ELNGGAV
+459 EINGGAV
-466 EGRIALAT
+466 EGRVALAT
-474 LPSRAGSRL
+474 PQSGSGSRL
-483 EAALKADNLDLDAAG
+483 EATLKADNFDLDAAG
-498 GFVRSLQA
+498 GFIRSLQA

-514 SLDIGRAISAGQE
+514 SLEIGRALSAGQE

-534 LAYTPKDII
+534 LAYTAKDVI
-543 LDRVRIGSPDNVMLE
+543 LDRVKIGSPDNVMLE
-558 GRGDFD
+558 GTGNFD

-570 KLTLDATSASMV
+570 KLMLGATSASMV
-582 QLAGMMTPIAPQIA
+582 QLAGVITPIAPQIA
-596 ARLTAASAAP
+596 ARLTAANAAP
-606 GPVHTNLA
+606 GPVRANLA
-614 LELGTGKAVS
+614 IELGGGKAVP
-624 GDRVAASAEL
+624 GDRVAASAGL
-634 DLDAPQLKG
+634 DLNAPQLKG
-643 HVSASASPLAS
+643 QVSATASLPAS
-654 SIRGIDLDTL
+654 SIRAIDLEAL
-664 SRSEVN
+664 SRSEVS

-685 LLGLDHA
+685 MLGLDQI

-714 LSAKMWGANLD
+714 LAAKMWGANID
-725 AEAQGTAEPS
+725 ADAQGTAEPWA
-735 SQKANINLKVRSVDL
+735 QKANINLKVRSVNL
-750 APLFSLKPSDN
+750 APLFSLKPSDG
-761 AMQNVRLFANV
+761 AAQNVRLFANL
-772 SLAGNKV
+772 SFAGNKL
-779 SFDDLDS
+779 SLDDLDS
-786 VAAGSRLRGH
+786 VAAGARLRGH
-796 VALDLAEPREIDGE
+796 FAMSLDEPREIDGE

-823 LAIGAAGHEAA
+823 LAIGAAGHEVA
-834 EPLGAGLFR
+834 EPLGAGLLK

-855 ATLPGGIELRPLGGT
+855 ATLPGDIELRPLGGT

-876 SLQLE
+876 SLQFE

-898 RSNANGIT
+898 RSNTNGIT
-906 LSARVE
+906 LNTRIE
-912 LGGVDG
+912 LAGVDG
-918 ATLHFRG
+918 AALHYRG
-925 LKMPTGRTSAQF
+925 LKMPLGRTSAQM

-958 VKLES
+958 IKLES
-963 AAIAGLDPRAL
+963 AAVAGLDPRAL

-982 QNQVP
+982 LNQVP
-987 DDTRLRQVVDSALF
+987 DDTKMRQVVDSALS
-1001 AAGFPVTSAE
+1001 AAGFPIASAE

-1049 IRTSL
+1049 IRASL
-1054 ASTVIGSVTS
+1054 ASTVIGSATS

-1074 PPDTMNRTIDVTAL
+1074 PPDTMSRTLDVTAL

-1128 LPAAPAIVLPSL
+1128 LPNVPALVPPTP

-1152 RRLPPKAAIAPPRP
+1152 RRLPPKAVVAPPRP
-1166 PAPGPAPQPPTTR
+1166 PAPPPLAR
-1179 PPATVTQQAAP
+1179 PPAAVTQQAAP

-1200 PGPAPLPPKPKPKP
+1200 PGAAPPKPKPKP
-1214 PLVLTPPAQ
+1214 PLVLIPPAQ

>member
-31 FQPQF
+31 FRPQF

-85 DVEFSLGDLMRGQ
+85 DVEFSLGDLMRGE
-98 WRANELTINGM
+98 WRANELTINGV
-109 ALDLGLDREGKID
+109 ALDLGLDREGRID
-122 WPVSNGT
+122 WPASNGS

-134 LSIDRLNLTGRV
+134 LSIDRLNLTGRI
-146 ALHDAARRANLELS
+146 ALHDAASRATLELS

-194 GQSGDSGNRVHLS
+194 GQSGDGSGNRVHLS
-207 IDPGER
+207 IDPGDR
-213 PIAADLEG
+213 PLTADLEG

-243 KKGGEASTT
+243 KKGNEAAAT
-252 PWKITAKV
+252 PWKITTKV
-260 KANNTTAQL
+260 KANYLTAQL

-275 YGAEDRALKL
+275 YGTEDRALKF

-294 AAPLLHAV
+294 DAPLLHAA
-302 LSARNLDADKFMA
+302 LSARQLDADKFMA
-315 RDNDD
+315 RDD

-327 RVLPALRAAL
+327 RVLPAFRTAL
-337 AALPRLPMASQ
+337 AALPRLPIASQ
-348 IDFGAEQITLGGR
+348 VDFGAEQIMLGGR

-379 DRLDLRAPGSTRVAF
+379 DRLDLRAPGSTRIAF
-394 NAARAPVG
+394 NAARAPVA
-402 ASGNFAGVLDI
+402 ASGNFSGVLDI
-413 DSSDPDVL
+413 DCSDPDVL

-429 DVAYRNQKPL
+429 EVAYRNQKPL
-439 RLHGDVSV
+439 RLHGEVSV
-447 AADRIAI
+447 AADRITI

-466 EGRIALAT
+466 EGRVALAT
-474 LPSRAGSRL
+474 LPSGGSRL

-498 GFVRSLQA
+498 GFIRSLQA
-506 EWPEEASV
+506 EWPDEASV
-514 SLDIGRAISAGQE
+514 VLDVGRAISAGQE

-534 LAYTPKDII
+534 LTYTPKDII
-543 LDRVRIGSPDNVMLE
+543 LDRARIGSPDNIMLE
-558 GRGDFD
+558 GGGNFD

-570 KLTLDATSASMV
+570 KLTLAATSASMV
-582 QLAGMMTPIAPQIA
+582 QLAGVITPLSPQIA
-596 ARLTAASAAP
+596 ARLTAANTAP
-606 GPVHTNLA
+606 GPVHANLA
-614 LELGTGKAVS
+614 LELGTGKAAS
-624 GDRVAASAEL
+624 SDRVAASAEF

-643 HVSASASPLAS
+643 QVSASASPLSS
-654 SIRGIDLDTL
+654 SIRAIDLDAL

-670 LRSKFSAE
+670 LRAKFSAE

-692 VAADGSLQF
+692 VAAAGSLQF
-701 EGSASGVFRQPLR
+701 EGSANGMFRQPLR
-714 LSAKMWGANLD
+714 LSAKMWGANID
-725 AEAQGTAEPS
+725 AEAQGTTEPW
-735 SQKANINLKVRSVDL
+735 SQKANLNLKIRSVNL
-750 APLFSLKPSDN
+750 APLVSLKPSDSS
-761 AMQNVRLFANV
+761 AQNVRLFANL
-772 SLAGNKV
+772 SLAGNKL
-779 SFDDLDS
+779 SLDDLDS

-796 VALDLAEPREIDGE
+796 LAINLDEPREIDGE
-810 LGVDALAIAPAVA
+810 LGVDALALSPVVA
-823 LAIGAAGHEAA
+823 LAIGAAGHGAS

-843 GWRGHVGFEALS
+843 GWRGNVGFEALS

-881 ALKGKIGGGDVS
+881 ALKGKIGGGDVN

-898 RSNANGIT
+898 RSNANGLT
-906 LSARVE
+906 LNARVE
-912 LGGVDG
+912 LAGVDG
-918 ATLHFRG
+918 AALHYRG
-925 LKMPTGRTSAQF
+925 LKMPTGRTSAQMA
-937 TLMSQGRSLEA
+937 LMSQGRSLEA

-963 AAIAGLDPRAL
+963 AAIAGIDPRAL
-974 DVAIRASD
+974 DAAIRASD
-982 QNQVP
+982 LNQVP
-987 DDTRLRQVVDSALF
+987 DDTRLRQVVDSVLS
-1001 AAGFPVTSAE
+1001 AAGFPVASAE

-1049 IRTSL
+1049 IRASL
-1054 ASTVIGSVTS
+1054 ASTVIGSATS
-1064 HPEIQLFAAG
+1064 RPEIQLFAAG

-1128 LPAAPAIVLPSL
+1128 LPAAPEIVPPSS
-1140 PHVDVPLPGRDP
+1140 PRVDVPLPGRDP

-1166 PAPGPAPQPPTTR
+1166 PAPNFAAPPAAR
-1179 PPATVTQQAAP
+1179 PPASVSQQAAP
-1190 LPPPIEVRPA
+1190 LPPPIEVRPP
-1200 PGPAPLPPKPKPKP
+1200 PGPAPALAKPKPKP
-1214 PLVLTPPAQ
+1214 PMVLTPPAQ